1 MTRPD
6 VAIIGVGQTAVG
18 EHWDRSLRDLAVE
31 ALLLAITD
39 AGSPRVASLFVGNM
53 LAGELTGQEHLGALV
68 ADFAGLQGIEAVR
81 VEAAC
86 GSGAAAL
93 RVGCMAVASGAADVV
108 AVVGVEKMTD
118 RSGADVT
125 ASLAMAADG
134 DHEARQGLS
143 FVALNALLMR
153 RYMHQYGVTREQFA
167 PFCINAHRN
176 AVGNA
181 HAMFPFP
188 ITADDF
194 SRAKMIA
201 DPVSLLDSS
210 PVCDGAAAVILTSAD
225 RARAMGARA
234 VRVRASVIGTDTIAL
249 HDRRDILE
257 LRGAATSAARAYAE
271 AGVAPSDIDFFEVHD
286 AFTIMSVLSLE
297 ASGFAERGEGVRL
310 GLDGEIGL
318 NGRIPITTMG
328 GLKARGHPV
337 GATGMYQLAEA
348 SLQLRG
354 EGGVNQVPGAR
365 LGMTQNIGGSG
376 ATVVTTI
383 LEAMG

>member
-1 MTRPD
+1 MSSSD
-6 VAIIGVGQTAVG
+6 IAIIGVGQTTVG

-31 ALLLAITD
+31 ALLSAIQD
-39 AGSPRVASLFVGNM
+39 AGSPRVVSLFVGNM
-53 LAGELTGQEHLGALV
+53 MAGELTGQEHLGALV
-68 ADFAGLQGIEAVR
+68 ADFAGLRGIEAVR

-93 RVGCMAVASGAADVV
+93 RLGCMAVASGAADVV

-118 RSGADVT
+118 RPGAEVT

-134 DHEARQGLS
+134 DYEARQGLS

-153 RYMHQYGVTREQFA
+153 RYMHEHRVTREQFA

-176 AVGNA
+176 AVGNE
-181 HAMFPFP
+181 HAMFPFT
-188 ITADDF
+188 ISADDF
-194 SRAKMIA
+194 GKAKMIA

-210 PVCDGAAAVILTSAD
+210 PVCDGAAAVILSSMET
-225 RARAMGARA
+225 ARAMGRRA
-234 VRVRASVIGTDTIAL
+234 VRVLASAIGTDTIAL

-257 LRGAATSAARAYAE
+257 LRGAATSAARAYE
-271 AGVAPSDIDFFEVHD
+271 RAGVMPGDIDFFEVHD

-297 ASGFAERGEGVRL
+297 ASGFAKRGEGVHL

-318 NGRIPITTMG
+318 TGRIPITTMG

-337 GATGMYQLAEA
+337 GATGMYQLVEA
-348 SLQLRG
+348 ALQLRG
-354 EGGVNQVPGAR
+354 EAGVNQVPNAT

-383 LEAMG
+383 LEAVA

>member
-1 MTRPD
+1 MSNPG
-6 VAIIGVGQTAVG
+6 VAIIGVGQTVVG
-18 EHWDRSLRDLAVE
+18 EHWGRSLRDLAVD
-31 ALLLAITD
+31 ALLSAIRD
-39 AGSPRVASLFVGNM
+39 AGSPRIASLFVGNM
-53 LAGELTGQEHLGALV
+53 MAGELTGQAHLGALV
-68 ADFAGLQGIEAVR
+68 ADFAGLRGIEAVR

-93 RVGCMAVASGAADVV
+93 RLGCMAVGSGAADVV

-118 RSGADVT
+118 RPAAEVT

-134 DHEARQGLS
+134 DYEARQGLS

-153 RYMHQYGVTREQFA
+153 RYMHEHGVRREEFA

-188 ITADDF
+188 ISADDF
-194 SRAKMIA
+194 SRARMIA

-210 PVCDGAAAVILTSAD
+210 PVCDGAAAVILASVDT
-225 RARAMGARA
+225 ARALGRRA
-234 VRVRASVIGTDTIAL
+234 VRVRASAVGTDTIAL
-249 HDRRDILE
+249 HDRGDLLE
-257 LRGAATSAARAYAE
+257 LRGAVTSAARAYE
-271 AGVAPSDIDFFEVHD
+271 QAGVKPADIDFFEVHD
-286 AFTIMSVLSLE
+286 AFTILSVLSLE
-297 ASGFAERGEGVRL
+297 ASGFAKRGEAVRL
-310 GLDGEIGL
+310 GLDDEIGL
-318 NGRIPITTMG
+318 DGRIPITTMG

-337 GATGMYQLAEA
+337 GATGMYQLVEA
-348 SLQLRG
+348 TLQLRG
-354 EGGVNQVPGAR
+354 EAGANQVRNAE

-383 LEAMG
+383 LEAVA